1 MNGSADLKTTRGRIL
16 ALPRRI
22 FRAAALVWKTTPG
35 WTIASGSLIFIQ
47 GLLPL
52 ASLYLIKL
60 IIDAVTAAIQAA
72 EKGPA
77 FGHVL
82 FLIGLAGAVAVLTV
96 ILQSLNLL
104 VGEAQGQVITDHIQD
119 VLHAKSVEVDLAYY
133 ENPEYFDTLHRAQQE
148 APYRPMQILNGLF
161 KLGQSG
167 ISLAALIGLLVSLH
181 WGVAA
186 ILLIVAVPTILLRVR
201 FSNQLFRWQYG
212 RTSTDRRSRY
222 FSWILTSDSY
232 AKEIRIFGLGS
243 LFIETF
249 RDLRRLLRRERLS
262 LAVKRSGVEFAGQA
276 VATLGVFGSYAFIA
290 HLAVQGKITLGDL
303 VMYFQALQRGW
314 GFLRDILSS
323 LTSLYEDG
331 LFLANFF
338 DFLDIKPQVAGPAQP
353 KAVPK
358 PIREGITFEN
368 VTFRYPGARED
379 AVRDVSLRIAPGET
393 IALVGENG
401 SGKTTLIKL
410 LCRLYDPTSG
420 RIRIDGSDLRDLRP
434 SELRGRMSVIFQDF
448 IKYNLTARE
457 NIAFGNVDLA
467 RDPAAEEK
475 VREAARGAGI
485 HDQIMKLRHGY
496 DTILGKWF
504 EDGEELS
511 IGQWQKIALARA
523 FLRDSQIIVL
533 DEPTSAMDARAEH
546 EVFSGF
552 KKQTGGRMAVLISHR
567 FSTVRMAD
575 RIFVM
580 DRGRITESGSHA
592 ELMKLGGPYAALFEL
607 QARSYR

>member
-1 MNGSADLKTTRGRIL
+1 LTGSKIL

-35 WTIASGSLIFIQ
+35 WTLASGALIFIQ

-60 IIDAVTAAIQAA
+60 IVDAVTAAIQAA
-72 EKGPA
+72 DNGPA
-77 FGHVL
+77 FSHVL
-82 FLIGLAGAVAVLTV
+82 FLIVLAGAVAVLTV
-96 ILQSLNLL
+96 IFQSLNGL
-104 VGEAQGQVITDHIQD
+104 VAENQGQIITDHIQD
-119 VLHAKSVEVDLAYY
+119 LLHAKSVEVDLAYY
-133 ENPEYFDTLHRAQQE
+133 ENSEYFDTLHRAQQE
-148 APYRPMQILNGLF
+148 APYRPMQILNGLL

-167 ISLAALIGLLVSLH
+167 LSLVALIALLVSLH
-181 WGVAA
+181 WGIAA
-186 ILLIVAVPTILLRVR
+186 ILLVTAIPTVLLRVR
-201 FSNQLFRWQYG
+201 FSNQLYQWQFG
-212 RTSTDRRSRY
+212 RTSTERRSRY
-222 FSWILTSDSY
+222 FSWMLTSDLY
-232 AKEIRIFGLGS
+232 AKEIRLFGLGPR
-243 LFIETF
+243 FIDTF
-249 RDLRRLLRRERLS
+249 RTLRRLLRRERLS
-262 LAVKRSGVEFAGQA
+262 LAAKRGGAESASQV

-303 VMYFQALQRGW
+303 VMYFQALQKGW
-314 GFLRDILSS
+314 GFLKDILSS
-323 LTSLYEDG
+323 LTGLYEDG

-338 DFLDIKPQVAGPAQP
+338 DFLDIKPRVAGSANAMP
-353 KAVPK
+353 VPS
-358 PIREGITFEN
+358 PIREGIAFEN
-368 VTFRYPGARED
+368 VSFRYPGARED
-379 AVRDVSLRIAPGET
+379 AVCDVSLRILPGET
-393 IALVGENG
+393 VALVGENG

-410 LCRLYDPTSG
+410 LCRFYDPTSG
-420 RIRIDGSDLRDLRP
+420 RIRMDGSDLRDLRP
-434 SELRGRMSVIFQDF
+434 EELRRQISVIFQDY

-457 NIAFGNVDLA
+457 NIAFGNVDLG

-475 VREAARGAGI
+475 VMEAARRSGI
-485 HDQIMKLRHGY
+485 HEQIVSLRHGY

-511 IGQWQKIALARA
+511 IGQWQKIALGRA

-533 DEPTSAMDARAEH
+533 DEPTSAMDARAES

-552 KKQTGGRMAVLISHR
+552 KSLSGGRMAVLISHR

-580 DRGRITESGSHA
+580 DRGRIIESGSHS
-592 ELMKLGGPYAALFEL
+592 ELMKLGGQYAELFEL